1 MDINFAHLQGA
12 SEYSYNPSN
21 DDDDNASS
29 LAFGDAR
36 QIRKSKDESVSETN
50 STIDIDYDDLL
61 DTESEAPIKP
71 TSKSGVKQHLDE
83 GSESKSNGSSSETSG
98 DLADGDPDFE
108 GVLDD
113 LSRELP
119 PHACAYC
126 GIHSPSSV
134 VKFHSTG
141 SHIVNHLVR
150 AKHKETTPECYNC
163 GSKNVFTLGFIPAKS
178 DTVVVLLCR
187 QPCASTPSSKSD
199 MRLYVQNQLAFEK
212 SQNWKRWEGEPQ
224 QVLLRYEDAY
234 HYQNIFAPLVKI
246 ESDYDKKLKE
256 SLTQNDIVVRWDMGL
271 NQKRYDRRWLSVN
284 LTFLRLK
291 YAGELQR
298 PWEGLGHV
306 IKVPNIALELRRNE
320 GVPHE
325 LTINFS
331 VDFVWKPTSFDRMQL
346 AMKTFAV
353 EEQSLMGHEAPPP
366 QVLRTQM
373 PKRSVQHLTLHQ
385 QVANNDTHPEL
396 QKLIQLNSSD
406 ERRFKSLTRMCERE
420 ILATADVILCTC
432 MKLLK
437 RCNGWRPPAAGSNN
451 YDFLRTCSMKA
462 RFKMESRL
470 PKGLRKTK
478 SLPLELLSSIEPKLQ
493 MLRRFQIG
501 IVTPYEGQRSYVVN
515 YMQASG
521 SLKKDLYKD
530 VEGIGFLND
539 PRRLNVALTRA
550 KQSKSFEQG
559 WLGFHLEPFEQHM
572 TNGYPTG
579 ARTNTPTRFDQSF
592 YKTHDSFSIPSDA
605 QSVRDGLPQWKQEFG
620 RLERAWIWNWRESTR
635 GGDDSSSVAGSMA
648 DSMTAFSQADRLMTS
663 RSQNDRTGTNYLV
676 PGGAGYKPMDDDAR
690 SLVSMQSS
698 SITDF

>member
-298 PWEGLGHV
+298 PWEGLGH
-306 IKVPNIALELRRNE
+306 
-320 GVPHE
+320 

-373 PKRSVQHLTLHQ
+373 PKRLLKRFTRRASKSFDSVQHLTLHQ

-437 RCNGWRPPAAGSNN
+437 R
-451 YDFLRTCSMKA
+451 FLRTCSMKA
-462 RFKMESRL
+462 RFKMELSLAPTPHTHKIVTRFFKAGVL
-470 PKGLRKTK
+470 P
-478 SLPLELLSSIEPKLQ
+478 S
-493 MLRRFQIG
+493 QIG

-530 VEGIGFLND
+530 VE
-539 PRRLNVALTRA
+539 
-550 KQSKSFEQG
+550 
-559 WLGFHLEPFEQHM
+559 HM

-663 RSQNDRTGTNYLV
+663 RS
-676 PGGAGYKPMDDDAR
+676 YKPMDDDAR
-690 SLVSMQSS
+690 SLRIKLSLFR
-698 SITDF
+698 SITNPVKNTNMVKLITHLMRSIGGEPS